1 MSRRT
6 KRPTRANPP
15 RSLPARV
22 ARVVLLLALVGVAVG
37 GGTLLWLWPRCSGAE
52 CPDARSLRTYTPP
65 QASRVFDRN
74 DQLIAHLAPERRIV
88 VPLEQIPAV
97 VAGAFLAVED
107 KRFFQHRGID
117 FRRVGGALVRNVR
130 RGRFE
135 QGFSTITMQLARNVF
150 PEHLTRAKT
159 LRRKLW
165 EISIARDIER
175 EFSKDQILELYL
187 NQIYLGEGY
196 YGVEAAAQGYFGKS
210 ARELSAPEAALLAA
224 LPQAPSFFNP
234 RRNPEAA
241 ERRRNLVLALMR
253 EETLIADAA
262 WQRAREAPL
271 GIIPPIEARGEAP
284 YLVAA
289 VRREITQLFGA
300 GAETAGLR
308 IHTTLDRPLQ
318 RAAEEALRQQIEAV
332 EAGRHGRYRHTSCAN
347 GRPAAPADCL
357 QGLFVAMDVRDGDV
371 LALVGGRDFALSQ
384 FDRVTQARRQAG
396 SAFKPFVYAAGLA
409 AGIPITTQ
417 LVGPGAD
424 EFEGG
429 YRPADHVAD
438 TLHVDLRDGMRL
450 SSNRAAV
457 VLGQRVG
464 AGRVVQTARLLGLST
479 PIEEYPSTF
488 LGAADVVPL
497 ELVAAYSAFANG
509 GALTQPRLIRR
520 IEDARGRVLWEGR
533 PVRRSVISPE
543 VAYLTN
549 SLMQD
554 VVNRG
559 TGTAVRRAGLPY
571 GVPAAGKTGTTNDAA
586 DVWFV
591 GVTPDIAAGVWL
603 GFDRPRRITA
613 GASGGSLAAP
623 VWGRVMASYYRN
635 RPEPSGWYPPESLVT
650 VRIDRET
657 GLRATANC
665 PEEHVVSEYFIQ
677 GTEPYEYCYLHP
689 EGIEGWFRRTVRDVG
704 GWIRGGRRGEP

>member
-1 MSRRT
+1 
-6 KRPTRANPP
+6 
-15 RSLPARV
+15 
-22 ARVVLLLALVGVAVG
+22 
-37 GGTLLWLWPRCSGAE
+37 
-52 CPDARSLRTYTPP
+52 
-65 QASRVFDRN
+65 
-74 DQLIAHLAPERRIV
+74 
-88 VPLEQIPAV
+88 
-97 VAGAFLAVED
+97 
-107 KRFFQHRGID
+107 
-117 FRRVGGALVRNVR
+117 
-130 RGRFE
+130 
-135 QGFSTITMQLARNVF
+135 
-150 PEHLTRAKT
+150 
-159 LRRKLW
+159 
-165 EISIARDIER
+165 
-175 EFSKDQILELYL
+175 
-187 NQIYLGEGY
+187 
-196 YGVEAAAQGYFGKS
+196 
-210 ARELSAPEAALLAA
+210 
-224 LPQAPSFFNP
+224 
-234 RRNPEAA
+234 
-241 ERRRNLVLALMR
+241 
-253 EETLIADAA
+253 
-262 WQRAREAPL
+262 
-271 GIIPPIEARGEAP
+271 
-284 YLVAA
+284 
-289 VRREITQLFGA
+289 
-300 GAETAGLR
+300 
-308 IHTTLDRPLQ
+308 
-318 RAAEEALRQQIEAV
+318 
-332 EAGRHGRYRHTSCAN
+332 
-347 GRPAAPADCL
+347 
-357 QGLFVAMDVRDGDV
+357 
-371 LALVGGRDFALSQ
+371 
-384 FDRVTQARRQAG
+384 
-396 SAFKPFVYAAGLA
+396 
-409 AGIPITTQ
+409 
-417 LVGPGAD
+417 
-424 EFEGG
+424 
-429 YRPADHVAD
+429 
-438 TLHVDLRDGMRL
+438 
-450 SSNRAAV
+450 
-457 VLGQRVG
+457 VG

-559 TGTAVRRAGLPY
+559 TGTAVRPAGLPY